1 GTFAKNDKD
10 FYKVELTGEKE
21 NDLMITMGQKDGKI
35 TDMELHA
42 NVYDSDGNKMKP
54 YEFGS
59 GSYFRSSYL
68 LKAGTYYI
76 EAYDLK
82 NVNNG

>member
-1 GTFAKNDKD
+1 
-10 FYKVELTGEKE
+10 
-21 NDLMITMGQKDGKI
+21 LMITMGQKDGKI

-82 NVNNG
+82 NVNNGKVYELNAAVPEMDKSIYRISGR